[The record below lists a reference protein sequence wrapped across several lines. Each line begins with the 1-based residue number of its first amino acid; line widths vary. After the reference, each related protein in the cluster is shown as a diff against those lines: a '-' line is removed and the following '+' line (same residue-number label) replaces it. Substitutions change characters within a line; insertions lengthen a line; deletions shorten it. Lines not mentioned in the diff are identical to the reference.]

1 MRLNH
6 LIVRRPVTGGTAALT
21 AFTAFA
27 AAALLGLAPAVR
39 AQTPDNAANDA
50 AGTPATQVRAAASA
64 DVIPA
69 TLHTL
74 SAPALIPAA
83 LDTSPPP
90 TDSAHADTGALAEDS
105 TPPADDPVV
114 AGSPL
119 DDQTLAHQ
127 RGGAVGMVMVA
138 ATPQLMRGG
147 GSVTLWDEIA
157 PPAPLPIPVDNSQAA
172 QGNIANYTRK

>member
-1 MRLNH
+1 MRLKH

-21 AFTAFA
+21 AFA
-27 AAALLGLAPAVR
+27 AAALFGLAPAVR
-39 AQTPDNAANDA
+39 AQTPDNAADNA
-50 AGTPATQVRAAASA
+50 AGTPAAQVRADASA

-69 TLHTL
+69 TVHKL
-74 SAPALIPAA
+74 SAPALVPAT

-90 TDSAHADTGALAEDS
+90 TDSARADTGALAEDS
-105 TPPADDPVV
+105 TPPADAPVV

-127 RGGAVGMVMVA
+127 RGGAVGMLMVA

-157 PPAPLPIPVDNSQAA
+157 PPAPLPVPVDNSQAA

>member
-6 LIVRRPVTGGTAALT
+6 LIVRRHATGSTAALVT
-21 AFTAFA
+21 FT
-27 AAALLGLAPAVR
+27 AAALLGFAPAVH
-39 AQTPDNAANDA
+39 AQTPDGA
-50 AGTPATQVRAAASA
+50 AGTPAAQVQANSSA
-64 DVIPA
+64 DVMPA

-74 SAPALIPAA
+74 SAPALVPAT

-90 TDSAHADTGALAEDS
+90 TDSGALAESS

-127 RGGAVGMVMVA
+127 RGGAVGMLMVA